1 MTYQPNPGTNPGE
14 GASDTPQVQPDTAAA
29 EPPRFDVIPE
39 PPTPPY
45 EPADAGS
52 NAPAQTVSRDTGTF
66 GGEAPAGRRS
76 NGLRWAIALGGVAV
90 VLAVTIAILV
100 LASGRPSPSIAVGY
114 MPTSTIQYAEYRL
127 DLPGDQRA
135 KMAGFLSKFPGFD
148 DQTIVQTKL
157 YEVFDRIVM
166 LASSN
171 EQSYTADIDPWF
183 GGQIAMGSGVGGQ
196 SAAGAM
202 LFGQAMTP
210 FGGDALFVVTVKD
223 QAKASEW
230 LKATVNTGL
239 TEGQH
244 GGTTIYTLGDGS
256 SGSSLL
262 FAVTDKVLLA
272 GSDAA
277 VRAAIDSK
285 GEGKLADDP
294 EFKAA
299 FGTVSRDYVGFNF
312 TEYRNLIQSTM
323 SMFGAGSGLEST
335 TVDDEILKL
344 IPAWQ
349 ASSLRFENDALVGDG
364 AYPSVQ
370 IGYEAKN
377 KKSTLI
383 GRAPAGTILYAES
396 HDVGP
401 AALATIEGFRGLP
414 ELQEGFRQ
422 ADAAVGVVGGF
433 DGVLGWWGDTAVV
446 ITKDAAGSIGGGLLI
461 APTDAAAA
469 NRTFET
475 LRSFVVLA
483 GGQAGVTMR
492 DVAHGDATITI
503 VDFSEAVESSG
514 GTVPPG
520 ITAELAY
527 SVTEDLVAVG
537 YGEGFVA
544 AALDAGPG
552 PSMADDSRF
561 SSLVKR
567 VGEENIGLS
576 FVDVTAVRD
585 LIEPLVRET
594 LPQDK
599 WALYERE
606 IKPYLL
612 PFDAFISS
620 ARIDGAVDRLDQAV
634 TVK

>member
-1 MTYQPNPGTNPGE
+1 MTDERNSGPGPDETGTTAPPPNPPSPAIPPARDDDLTT
-14 GASDTPQVQPDTAAA
+14 AYTPSHEPVPTANVLSTAA
-29 EPPRFDVIPE
+29 PHDP
-39 PPTPPY
+39 
-45 EPADAGS
+45 G
-52 NAPAQTVSRDTGTF
+52 TVRDET
-66 GGEAPAGRRS
+66 AAGRRS
-76 NGLRWAIALGGVAV
+76 NGIRWAIALGGVAV
-90 VLAVTIAILV
+90 VIAATIAILA
-100 LASGRPSPSIAVGY
+100 LAAGRPSPSVAVGY
-114 MPTSTIQYAEYRL
+114 MPVTTIQYAEYRL

-183 GGQIAMGSGVGGQ
+183 AGQIAMGSGPGGQ
-196 SAAGAM
+196 SALGAGV
-202 LFGQAMTP
+202 LGQAMTP

-223 QAKASEW
+223 QAKVTAW
-230 LKATVNTGL
+230 LKSTIGDGL
-239 TEGQH
+239 TEGQY
-244 GGTTIYTLGDGS
+244 GGATTLSMGPEGPGS
-256 SGSSLL
+256 GFLV
-262 FAVTDKVLLA
+262 AINDKVLLA
-272 GSDAA
+272 GTDTA

-299 FGTVSRDYVGFNF
+299 FGTVSRDYVSFSY
-312 TEYRNLIQSTM
+312 TEYRSLIQSTM
-323 SMFGAGSGLEST
+323 SMFGAGSGLDKM

-344 IPAWQ
+344 IPAWH
-349 ASSLRFENDALVGDG
+349 ASSLRFEDDALVGDG
-364 AYPSVQ
+364 AYPSIQ

-401 AALATIEGFRGLP
+401 AVLATIKHFRALP
-414 ELQEGFRQ
+414 ELQEGFREV
-422 ADAAVGVVGGF
+422 DAAVGVIGGF
-433 DGVLGWWGDTAVV
+433 DGVLGWWGDAALV
-446 ITKDAAGSIGGGLLI
+446 ITKDAAGAIGGGLLI
-461 APTDAAAA
+461 SPTDGAAAK
-469 NRTFET
+469 RTFDT
-475 LRSFVVLA
+475 LRSFAVLA
-483 GGQAGVTMR
+483 GGQAGVKLR
-492 DVAHGDATITI
+492 DVVHGDATITI
-503 VDFSEAVESSG
+503 VDFSEAVEATG

-520 ITAELAY
+520 VTAELAY
-527 SVTEDLVAVG
+527 AVTADLVVVG
-537 YGEGFVA
+537 YGESFVA
-544 AALDAGPG
+544 TALDAGSG

-585 LIEPLVRET
+585 LIEPLVKET
-594 LPQDK
+594 LPGDQ
-599 WALYERE
+599 WAFYERE
-606 IKPYLL
+606 VKPYLL
-612 PFDAFISS
+612 PFDAFISA
-620 ARIDGAVDRLDQAV
+620 ARIDGSVDRLDQTI